1 MDMQS
6 ATSSPRTRH
15 SVTKGFVRVAL
26 SLSFVLV
33 AAVQVSAQY
42 GGGGGM
48 TGGTGTPGTPG
59 YVAPSSGYGSGK
71 AIGIGVGAA
80 AGGAG
85 VLFLALH
92 HRGVVSGCVQPADDG
107 LRLVDEKNKK
117 SYVLATNALILKP
130 GQHVELKGQKS
141 KNEAGVQTF
150 EAKKLVKDLGSCGA
164 SASVAKT
171 QPAGN

>member
-15 SVTKGFVRVAL
+15 SVTKGFVRLAL

-48 TGGTGTPGTPG
+48 TGTPGTPE
-59 YVAPSSGYGSGK
+59 YVPPSNGYGSGK

-80 AGGAG
+80 AGAG

-92 HRGVVSGCVQPADDG
+92 HRGRVSGCVQPADDG

-141 KNEAGVQTF
+141 RNESGVQTF

-171 QPAGN
+171 QSAGN